1 MIYKE
6 CEDDKIGPDR
16 LKRDRA
22 IGTDRLAIQY
32 IKRQHFE
39 STNTLFT
46 FSPCSKYQYSHCDL
60 ALLICIG
67 YLPSCENLLLIKK
80 LLCAKA
86 RRLLPVSGIKS
97 EILLHLW
104 TGNDLLNMELHISM
118 MA

>member
-67 YLPSCENLLLIKK
+67 YSPSCENLLLIKK

-86 RRLLPVSGIKS
+86 RRLLPVSAVRYQYLFFQKNLKVLI
-97 EILLHLW
+97 
-104 TGNDLLNMELHISM
+104 